1 LHLFM
6 INRGIM
12 MTPFHNMALMCP
24 ETSLSDI
31 DLHTK
36 LFDEAVSQIV

>member
-1 LHLFM
+1 
-6 INRGIM
+6 
-12 MTPFHNMALMCP
+12 MCP